1 MGKLLLGI
9 LGLVAAFIAIMFV
22 LAIVHVLFL
31 YAFFIVLIAIAG
43 FAMFK
48 VGRWSGGRRR
58 RGGEF

>member
-9 LGLVAAFIAIMFV
+9 LGLVAAFILIMFV

-31 YAFFIVLIAIAG
+31 YAFFIVLIAIAA

-48 VGRWSGGRRR
+48 VGRWSGRRR
-58 RGGEF
+58 RSGEN

>member
-1 MGKLLLGI
+1 MGKLLLGF

-31 YAFFIVLIAIAG
+31 YAFFIAAIAIAA

-48 VGRWSGGRRR
+48 VGRWSGRRR
-58 RGGEF
+58 SEN

>member
-9 LGLVAAFIAIMFV
+9 LGLVAAFILIMFV

-31 YAFFIVLIAIAG
+31 YAFFIVLIAIAA

-48 VGRWSGGRRR
+48 VGRWSGRRR
-58 RGGEF
+58 SGEN

>member
-1 MGKLLLGI
+1 MGKLLLSI

-31 YAFFIVLIAIAG
+31 YAFFIVLIVIAA

-48 VGRWSGGRRR
+48 VGRWSGRRR